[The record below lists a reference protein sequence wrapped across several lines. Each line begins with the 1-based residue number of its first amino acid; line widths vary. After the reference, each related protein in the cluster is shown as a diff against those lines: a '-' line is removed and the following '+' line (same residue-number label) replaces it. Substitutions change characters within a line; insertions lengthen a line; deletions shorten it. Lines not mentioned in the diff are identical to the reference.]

1 MNTTYKINLNLKIF
15 IVFFIYTI
23 ILITHNSIFA
33 KTTNENSIS
42 LYSNNLLLMDG
53 ENKNVLFEKNGYKKI
68 YPASTTKILTALL
81 AIENLDLDK
90 TIVVSKNAVYST
102 PLGSSV
108 IYLQEGEVI
117 SLKNV
122 LYGLLLKSGNDA
134 ANVLAENVSGNIDD
148 FVKLMNE
155 KLKEIG
161 CDNTHFTNA
170 HGFHD
175 ENHYSTAY
183 DMAKLMQYAM
193 QNETFKE
200 IIQTKY
206 IEIDAT
212 NKTPIRKYYNTTKMF
227 FEDYPSMYYE
237 YLLGGK
243 TGYTEEARG
252 TFVGYAKK
260 DDKLV
265 IVSVFD
271 GSQNVSRNE
280 ARFLDAKT
288 AFEYSFDNFNEEKI
302 LNKDDYTFK
311 IKDENTKKE
320 YTIGL
325 SEDIYALIKNDEN
338 LSEAI
343 NNITYSLNIDF
354 NKLSNSSIKNND
366 LVGNVSITISG
377 NSINTSNIYNLSFI
391 SKTDYFPM
399 NYYLNKYI
407 LIVPLILLTLL
418 FLMLVII
425 LLKGNKKNSSLNY
438 YDSKS
443 KKGRNAFRR

>member
-1 MNTTYKINLNLKIF
+1 
-15 IVFFIYTI
+15 
-23 ILITHNSIFA
+23 
-33 KTTNENSIS
+33 
-42 LYSNNLLLMDG
+42 MDA
-53 ENKNVLFEKNGYKKI
+53 ENKNVLYEKSGYKKL
-68 YPASTTKILTALL
+68 YPASTTKILTAIL
-81 AIENLDLDK
+81 ALENLDLNK
-90 TIVVSKNAVYST
+90 TIVVSKNAIYST
-102 PLGSSV
+102 PIGSSV
-108 IYLQEGEVI
+108 IYLKEGEVI
-117 SLKNV
+117 SLRNV
-122 LYGLLLKSGNDA
+122 LYGLLVKSGNDA
-134 ANVLAENVSGNIDD
+134 ANVLAENVSGNVDG

-161 CDNTHFTNA
+161 CNNTHFTNP

-183 DMAKLMQYAM
+183 DMAILMQYAM
-193 QNETFKE
+193 QNETFKKIVE
-200 IIQTKY
+200 TKY

-212 NKTPIRKYYNTTKMF
+212 NKTPTRKYYNTAKMF
-227 FEDYPSMYYE
+227 FDGYKNMYYE

-260 DDKLV
+260 DDRLV

-271 GSQNVSRNE
+271 GSQSVLVNKVKNE
-280 ARFLDAKT
+280 ARFLDAKAT
-288 AFEYSFDNFNEEKI
+288 FEYSFDNFNKEKI

-311 IKDENTKKE
+311 IRDENIKKE

-338 LSEAI
+338 ISEII

-354 NKLSNSSIKNND
+354 NKLSNQSLQNND
-366 LVGNVSITISG
+366 LVGNVSINISG

-391 SKTDYFPM
+391 SETDYFPID
-399 NYYLNKYI
+399 YYINKYM
-407 LIVPLILLTLL
+407 LIVPLILLILIFLIL
-418 FLMLVII
+418 FII
-425 LLKGNKKNSSLNY
+425 LLKGNNKNSSLNY

-443 KKGRNAFRR
+443 RKKRNSFRK